1 MQPLTGKVYTHF
13 SLKWSFLSFFL
24 IFEIGSAICGAAQSS
39 IMLILGRVV
48 AGLGGS
54 GLING
59 VLTIVGSTVEPKRR
73 PMYTGLAMGCSQL
86 GIIMGPLVGGALT
99 LALAGCGTTQTP
111 SAEGSDAPTSTS
123 AGCTDDTTSTSTGAV
138 SSASSRGEGS
148 GRASSAPAD
157 SAGVRINATSTD
169 SAIAETMVMEN

>member
-99 LALAGCGTTQTP
+99 EHATWPCPPAASPP
-111 SAEGSDAPTSTS
+111 SSSPSPPSPTRP
-123 AGCTDDTTSTSTGAV
+123 
-138 SSASSRGEGS
+138 SS
-148 GRASSAPAD
+148 PP
-157 SAGVRINATSTD
+157 
-169 SAIAETMVMEN
+169 